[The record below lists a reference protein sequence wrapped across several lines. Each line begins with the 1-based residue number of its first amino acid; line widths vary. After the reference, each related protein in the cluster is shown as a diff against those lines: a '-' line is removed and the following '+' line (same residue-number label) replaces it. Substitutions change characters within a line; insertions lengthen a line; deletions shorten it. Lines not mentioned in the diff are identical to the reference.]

1 MPTKRLGR
9 GISALIPE
17 EQDPEPGTIALIDV
31 DKIRPNPT
39 QPRKEFDPE
48 RMRELEQSIAQ
59 KGVVQPVTVRKL
71 ENEFELIVGE
81 RRWRASESIGLTRIP
96 AYVLEVQSD
105 AEMMEF
111 ALIENVQRQDL
122 NPIELAHAYNALV
135 EQHGLAQEEVA
146 RQVGKNRSTI
156 TNFIRLLDLP
166 SYIQQSVKEARIS
179 AGHARALL
187 AVNNE
192 EVQRTIW
199 ERILENGLSVRE
211 VEEVVRE
218 FNLGEAEA
226 APHSEEAPSPGRSS
240 TKSPYIRDIE
250 DRLQHQLG
258 TKVNIKTK
266 KDGGVIQVQY
276 YSDTELD
283 RLLDLF
289 DLLAVE

>member
-1 MPTKRLGR
+1 MATKRLGR

-17 EQDPEPGTIALIDV
+17 ERDPEPGTIALIEV

-39 QPRKEFDPE
+39 QPRKEFDRE

-71 ENEFELIVGE
+71 DNEFELIVGE
-81 RRWRASESIGLTRIP
+81 RRWRASESIGLTQIP

-135 EQHGLAQEEVA
+135 EQHGLSQEEVA
-146 RQVGKNRSTI
+146 QQVGKNRSTI

-187 AVNNE
+187 AVNDE

-199 ERILENGLSVRE
+199 EKILEAGLSVRE
-211 VEEVVRE
+211 VEEVIRE
-218 FNLGEAEA
+218 FNLND
-226 APHSEEAPSPGRSS
+226 PEEKSDEKEPSSPGRPS
-240 TKSPYIRDIE
+240 TKSPHIRDIE

-266 KDGGVIQVQY
+266 KDGGVIQVQF
-276 YSDTELD
+276 YSDEELD

-289 DLLAVE
+289 EVLAVE